1 MNKKRETITGKRGT
15 RFFSI
20 RGTFGTKLAE
30 KMAKEARINLTPQ
43 KKELLFD
50 YTFLLPQYRISGLIK
65 EYCIPRNCRKCNIG
79 SGRGGNFVNPDCIE
93 EFFGLERRV
102 K

>member
-1 MNKKRETITGKRGT
+1 MSKKRETITGKRGT

-30 KMAKEARINLTPQ
+30 KMARETGINLTPQ
-43 KKELLFD
+43 EKELLFD
-50 YTFLLPQYRISGLIK
+50 YTFLLPQYRISELI
-65 EYCIPRNCRKCNIG
+65 EGYCMPRNCHKCNIG
-79 SGRGGNFVNPDCIE
+79 RGDGGHFVNPDCIE
-93 EFFGLERRV
+93 EFFGL